1 MAIEL
6 DGFAVL
12 RAIAAH
18 ESAFAAGRPE
28 IVKFVKSIV
37 AQRLKDKETGL
48 AQLREIFAA
57 LGAEPFALIVD
68 ETPEAQLKSIL
79 ARLDKNRAEIKTAQ
93 GEWLRGHL
101 RALADGGAEPAQ
113 TRKPSGKKPAK
124 APAEQ
129 KPSEAEPP
137 RLAFR
142 SAGAKRKR

>member
-18 ESAFAAGRPE
+18 ESAFAAARPE
-28 IVKFVKSIV
+28 IVKFAKSIV

-57 LGAEPFALIVD
+57 LGAESFALIVD
-68 ETPEAQLKSIL
+68 ETPDAQLKSIL
-79 ARLDKNRAEIKTAQ
+79 ARLDKNWAEIKTAEDEQ
-93 GEWLRGHL
+93 LRGHL
-101 RALADGGAEPAQ
+101 RDLAAGGVEPAQ
-113 TRKPSGKKPAK
+113 AAKRAAKKPAK
-124 APAEQ
+124 PAAEVKPAE
-129 KPSEAEPP
+129 AAP